1 MINEIVIFDFRHVL
15 VTLAVPSLEQHLK
28 GRKHQTLST
37 VRASRKAQEQ
47 HSVYVAGI
55 KPEISQNDITDYF
68 QQFGPVSDVIMDK
81 DKVSQ
86 LVTVIWASNYIR
98 SQNSSQKKYYENVL
112 DNINSD
118 VFPVH
123 LGCLC
128 HCVVQ

>member
-1 MINEIVIFDFRHVL
+1 MIFSIILNDFDIHCSP
-15 VTLAVPSLEQHLK
+15 AVPSLEQHVK

-55 KPEISQNDITDYF
+55 TPEISLTDITEYF

-86 LVTVIWASNYIR
+86 LLTVI
-98 SQNSSQKKYYENVL
+98 
-112 DNINSD
+112 
-118 VFPVH
+118 
-123 LGCLC
+123 
-128 HCVVQ
+128 